1 MNTKRIIAHYLD
13 KFNKKMHHKT
23 KKYEINHKK
32 KFS

>member
-1 MNTKRIIAHYLD
+1 MNTKRIIAYYLD
-13 KFNKKMHHKT
+13 KFNKKRIIKQ

>member
-1 MNTKRIIAHYLD
+1 MNTKRIITHYLD
-13 KFNKKMHHKT
+13 KFNKKTHYKT